1 MHAGPIPAAVFPVR
15 DNIKYGG
22 IRVMRRNILKTAL
35 IIAATAV
42 IVAATTS
49 VFMIYTAK
57 PSTPCDINW
66 CGFVHSYK

>member
-1 MHAGPIPAAVFPVR
+1 MTR
-15 DNIKYGG
+15 K
-22 IRVMRRNILKTAL
+22 ILKTAL

-42 IVAATTS
+42 IVAAATS